1 MYKREGDE
9 VKTLFRTNK
18 DRLQQI
24 NEGIVEKISCIVLIY
39 WGWAGDTYFEFEGV
53 SCIMSLQGD

>member
-1 MYKREGDE
+1 MYDLIQLQINHKRMYKREADE

-24 NEGIVEKISCIVLIY
+24 NEGIVEKISCIMLIY
-39 WGWAGDTYFEFEGV
+39 WG
-53 SCIMSLQGD
+53 